1 MESDALEA
9 YVAYRDEMDE
19 EHGVGSRALA
29 PPERGAWTMFL
40 CERCW
45 GEAGDGT
52 GPVDE
57 AWKTRTTTL
66 ERMSMVDV
74 DFLSAERR
82 ARRGDGSDE
91 RDGRDT

>member
-1 MESDALEA
+1 
-9 YVAYRDEMDE
+9 
-19 EHGVGSRALA
+19 
-29 PPERGAWTMFL
+29 MFL

-57 AWKTRTTTL
+57 AWKMSTTTL

-74 DFLSAERR
+74 TSLLSAERR
-82 ARRGDGSDE
+82 ARRGGGSDE
-91 RDGRDT
+91 RRTGYVGSVIRRGNENEYCHEMFVEVCRYQ